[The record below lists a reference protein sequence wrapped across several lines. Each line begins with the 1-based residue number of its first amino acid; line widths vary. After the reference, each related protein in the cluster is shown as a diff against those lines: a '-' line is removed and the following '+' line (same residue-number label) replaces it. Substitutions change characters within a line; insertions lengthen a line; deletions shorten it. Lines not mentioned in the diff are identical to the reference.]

1 MSQKPFMVGTLE
13 QNTIVVRVGHD
24 PHAPHIGTLTIDD
37 WTVKCA
43 VGRNG
48 LVEAQHK
55 REGDGKTPIGRYP
68 LRYGF
73 YDPDVFGNEPGDFGF
88 PFLPKPANY
97 RWIEDRGSPFY
108 NQLVF
113 ETDETQPSRRGERLF
128 DLFIPVGWNDSIPA
142 AAGGSAIFMHAAHP
156 DYSGTAGCVAVAHEE
171 LLEMGRRLRP
181 GMMIDIAPFNHEAK
195 PLTPLV
201 PNPPQSM
208 ETVTFHGLNP
218 GPKVIVTGAVHGN
231 EPAGPY
237 AISRLIA
244 EFRTGA
250 RLLQRGTLTFV
261 PVVNGLAF
269 RKNTR
274 MGDRNLNRDM
284 VERAIPQDNEDRVAN
299 VLCPLLRAHDVLI
312 DLHSF
317 SGEGEAFALIGP
329 KDNSGPLEPFAHAD
343 AETAL
348 VKAMNLPLVVHGW
361 LVGHEKA
368 LRQKQAA
375 GVTDLSSLH
384 GVGTTEFMR
393 FAGGYGVTVEC
404 GQHLSRDAPQV
415 GYDCVV
421 NGLAHLG
428 MIATPAPE
436 IKLPRVLEITDV
448 ILADHDEDRLVR
460 QFKAGDAVAEGEVI
474 GYRAD
479 GRKIVAPY
487 DGAVI
492 FTSETARVNTELC
505 YLCKASSRLGQ
516 QIEMLEKPMS

>member
-1 MSQKPFMVGTLE
+1 MVGTLE

-24 PHAPHIGTLTIDD
+24 PDAPHIGTLTIDD

-43 VGRNG
+43 VGRGG
-48 LVEAQHK
+48 LAEPQHK

-73 YDPDVFGNEPGDFGF
+73 YDPEVFGDELDGFDF
-88 PFLPKPANY
+88 PFLPKPPNY
-97 RWIEDRGSPFY
+97 RWIEDRDSPFY

-128 DLFIPVGWNDSIPA
+128 DLFIPVGWNDSMPM
-142 AAGGSAIFMHAAHP
+142 AAGGSAIFMHAARP
-156 DYSGTAGCVAVAHEE
+156 DFSGTAGCVVVAHDD

-181 GMMIDIAPFNHEAK
+181 GMMIDIAPVNQEAK
-195 PLTPLV
+195 PLAPLV
-201 PNPPQSM
+201 ASAPLSM
-208 ETVTFHGLNP
+208 ESVTFHGLRP
-218 GPKVIVTGAVHGN
+218 GPKVVVTGAVHGN

-244 EFRTGA
+244 EFRSGA
-250 RLLQRGTLTFV
+250 RLLERGTLTLV

-269 RKNTR
+269 RQNTR
-274 MGDRNLNRDM
+274 VGDRNLNRDM
-284 VERAIPQDNEDRVAN
+284 FESAIPQDNEDRVAN
-299 VLCPLLRAHDVLI
+299 VLCPVLRAHDVLI

-329 KDNSGPLEPFAHAD
+329 MDNTGSLEPFAHAD
-343 AETAL
+343 AEVAL

-361 LVGHEKA
+361 LTGHEKA

-375 GVTDLSSLH
+375 GETGLSSLH

-404 GQHLSRDAPQV
+404 GQHLAPDAPQV

-421 NGLAHLG
+421 SGLAHLG
-428 MIATPAPE
+428 MIKTAPLATQT
-436 IKLPRVLEITDV
+436 PRALEIVDV
-448 ILADHDEDRLVR
+448 ILADHEEDHLVR
-460 QFKAGDAVAEGEVI
+460 QFRAGEAVVKGEVI
-474 GYRAD
+474 GRRVD
-479 GRKIVAPY
+479 GTDIVAPY
-487 DGAVI
+487 DGAII
-492 FTSETARVNTELC
+492 FASMNANAHSELC
-505 YLCKASSRLGQ
+505 YLCVTSSRFG
-516 QIEMLEKPMS
+516 

>member
-1 MSQKPFMVGTLE
+1 MSQNPFMVGTLE

-24 PHAPHIGTLTIDD
+24 PDAPHIGTLTIDD

-48 LVEAQHK
+48 LAEPQHK
-55 REGDGKTPIGRYP
+55 REGDGRTPIGRYP

-73 YDPDVFGNEPGDFGF
+73 YDPDVFGDAPRGFDF

-97 RWIEDRGSPFY
+97 RWVEDRDSPFY

-142 AAGGSAIFMHAAHP
+142 AAGGSAIFMHAARP
-156 DYSGTAGCVAVAHEE
+156 DFSGTAGCVVVAHED

-181 GMMIDIAPFNHEAK
+181 GMMIDIAPLNQEAR
-195 PLTPLV
+195 PLAKLV
-201 PNPPQSM
+201 AAAPQSI
-208 ETVTFHGLNP
+208 ESVTFHGLRP
-218 GPKVIVTGAVHGN
+218 GPKLIVTGAVHGN

-250 RLLQRGTLTFV
+250 RLLERGTLTFV

-284 VERAIPQDNEDRVAN
+284 FERAIPQDNEDRVAN

-317 SGEGEAFALIGP
+317 NGEGEAFALIGP
-329 KDNSGPLEPFAHAD
+329 KDNAGPLEPFAHAE
-343 AETAL
+343 AEAAL

-361 LVGHEKA
+361 LAGHEKA

-375 GVTDLSSLH
+375 GETDLSSLH

-404 GQHLSRDAPQV
+404 GQHLAPDAPQV

-436 IKLPRVLEITDV
+436 TRLPRVLEISDV
-448 ILADHDEDRLVR
+448 ILAHHAEDRLLR
-460 QFKAGDAVAEGEVI
+460 KFRAGDAIAQGEVI
-474 GYRAD
+474 GRRAD
-479 GRKIVAPY
+479 GTEIVAPY

-492 FTSETARVNTELC
+492 FASEAARVNTELC
-505 YLCKASSRLGQ
+505 YLCRNSSRLD
-516 QIEMLEKPMS
+516 